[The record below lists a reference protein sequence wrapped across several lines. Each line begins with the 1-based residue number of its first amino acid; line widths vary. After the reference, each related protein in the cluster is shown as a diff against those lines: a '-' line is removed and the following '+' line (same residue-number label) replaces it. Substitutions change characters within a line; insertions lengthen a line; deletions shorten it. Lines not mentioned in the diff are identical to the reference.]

1 MTRAVLV
8 FDGDCGFCTWSA
20 ARIERWASGALDVVP
35 WQRADLSGL
44 GLTEDQCATAVQ
56 FVDADGVAA
65 GGAAVARALQRCR
78 QPWCSAGRLLALP
91 WLGPVVERGYVV
103 VAANRHRLPG
113 ATPACALHDDE
124 RRLGGPV
131 GDRPGAAVAPSSR

>member
-1 MTRAVLV
+1 MMRGVLV

-35 WQRADLSGL
+35 WQRADLPGM
-44 GLTEDQCATAVQ
+44 GLTEAQCATAVQ
-56 FVDADGVAA
+56 FVDAHGVAS
-65 GGAAVARALQRCR
+65 GGAAVARALQQCR
-78 QPWCSAGRLLALP
+78 QPWRSVGRVLAQP
-91 WLGPVVERGYVV
+91 WLGPIVERAYVV

-124 RRLGGPV
+124 RSLGGPV
-131 GDRPGAAVAPSSR
+131 GQSPRPPVAPPLG

>member
-1 MTRAVLV
+1 VTRGVLV

-20 ARIERWASGALDVVP
+20 ARIDRWAGGALDVVP
-35 WQRADLSGL
+35 WQRTDLAAL
-44 GLTEDQCATAVQ
+44 GLTDSQCSTAVQ
-56 FVDADGVAA
+56 YVDADGIAS
-65 GGAAVARALQRCR
+65 GGAAVAFALQQCR
-78 QPWCSAGRLLALP
+78 QPWRTVGAVLALP

-124 RRLGGPV
+124 RGLGGAG
-131 GDRPGAAVAPSSR
+131 GDRPRYSVAPPHR

>member
-20 ARIERWASGALDVVP
+20 RRIEGWAAGALDVVP
-35 WQRADLSGL
+35 WQRADLASL
-44 GLTEDQCATAVQ
+44 GLSESQCSAAVQ
-56 FVDADGVAA
+56 FVDPSGVAS

-78 QPWCSAGRLLALP
+78 EPWRSVGRVLART
-91 WLGPVVERGYVV
+91 WLAPVVERGYVI

-113 ATPACALHDDE
+113 ATPACALHGDE
-124 RRLGGPV
+124 RGPGGIDGESP
-131 GDRPGAAVAPSSR
+131 RETVAPSHR

>member
-1 MTRAVLV
+1 MTRGILV

-20 ARIERWASGALDVVP
+20 ARIDRWAGGQLDVVP
-35 WQRADLSGL
+35 WQRTDLAAL
-44 GLTEDQCATAVQ
+44 GLTEAQCSIAVQ
-56 FVDADGVAA
+56 YVDADGVAS
-65 GGAAVARALQRCR
+65 GGAAVARALRRCR
-78 QPWCSAGRLLALP
+78 QPWRTVGAVLALP

-124 RRLGGPV
+124 RHLGGAR
-131 GDRPGAAVAPSSR
+131 GDRPREPVAPPHR

>member
-20 ARIERWASGALDVVP
+20 ARIERWACGGLDVVP
-35 WQRADLSGL
+35 WQRADLPGL

-56 FVDADGVAA
+56 FVDGDGVAS
-65 GGAAVARALQRCR
+65 GGAAIARALQRCR
-78 QPWCSAGRLLALP
+78 QPWRSVGCVLAQP
-91 WLGPVVERGYVV
+91 WLGPIVERGYVV

-124 RRLGGPV
+124 RRLGGAG
-131 GDRPGAAVAPSSR
+131 GDRPRASVAPSRR